1 MSQPIHVLNQLGV
14 LTSFSVAK
22 RVTEDDIRKYF
33 SKQQRKGK
41 TEDQISEMLKNKIL
55 GDINDAIQHN
65 QVPGLVSSQE
75 LAKSMGV
82 DENVIKNM
90 PELNRLIMVI
100 ANKLIQRDYD
110 KMSLCYFINSLV
122 NTLELGEE
130 DFTEFNNKNNPDG
143 DEDDDDDDD
152 EDDGDTDTI

>member
-1 MSQPIHVLNQLGV
+1 MRQPIHVLNQMGV
-14 LTSFSVAK
+14 LTSFSIAQ

-41 TEDQISEMLKNKIL
+41 TENQISEMLKNKIL
-55 GDINDAIQHN
+55 GEINDAIQLN

-100 ANKLIQRDYD
+100 SNKLMQRDYD

-122 NTLELGEE
+122 NTLGLGEE
-130 DFTEFNNKNNPDG
+130 DFVEFNNN
-143 DEDDDDDDD
+143 DDDDDDD
-152 EDDGDTDTI
+152 DDDGPDTIDR